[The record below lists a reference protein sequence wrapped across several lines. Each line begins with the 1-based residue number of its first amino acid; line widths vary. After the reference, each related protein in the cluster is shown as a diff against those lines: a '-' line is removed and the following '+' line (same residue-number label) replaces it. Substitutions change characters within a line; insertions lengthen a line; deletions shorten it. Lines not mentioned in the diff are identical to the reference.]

1 MCYLVPFAGVAREA
15 CVVHAAR
22 RGADASV
29 ETSQAGRDLRRET
42 ETSLGA
48 PGRRRRLVAT
58 SALIRRFYSAF
69 QQRDAAAMAACYHP
83 EIVFSDPV
91 FPRLEGWR
99 AAAMWRMLCENGKD
113 LRIEFSLLDAGE
125 GDAPDAPHA
134 PHAKEARAHWD
145 AWYTFS
151 QTGRSVL
158 NRIDARFELRDGLIV
173 RHVDSFDLH
182 AWAAQALGLK
192 GRLLGWL
199 PPVQKAIRA
208 NAGRALEA
216 YVRKNGLDPARG

>member
-1 MCYLVPFAGVAREA
+1 V
-15 CVVHAAR
+15 
-22 RGADASV
+22 S
-29 ETSQAGRDLRRET
+29 TT
-42 ETSLGA
+42 E
-48 PGRRRRLVAT
+48 
-58 SALIRRFYSAF
+58 LIRTFYSAF
-69 QQRDAAAMAACYHP
+69 QRRDAAAMAACYHP

-113 LRIEFSLLDAGE
+113 LRIEFSVLEPSE
-125 GDAPDAPHA
+125 GDERAG
-134 PHAKEARAHWD
+134 RAHWD

-173 RHVDSFDLH
+173 RHVDAFDLH

-199 PPVQKAIRA
+199 SPVQNAIRS
-208 NAGRALEA
+208 NADKALTA
-216 YVRKNGLDPARG
+216 YARKHGLGPAGG